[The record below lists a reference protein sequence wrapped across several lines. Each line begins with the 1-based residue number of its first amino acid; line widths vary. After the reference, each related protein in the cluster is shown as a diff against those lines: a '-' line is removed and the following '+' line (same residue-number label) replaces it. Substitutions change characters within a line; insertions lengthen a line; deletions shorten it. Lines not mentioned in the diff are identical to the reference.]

1 MGKEG
6 KAAYDAPSSAPQVSS
21 RNVHVT
27 LEKDAESW
35 QVSGSLALPWQESAT
50 IAYDGAG
57 LSSGTFFL
65 EHMHAL
71 HGSDLPGANNV
82 PGVTCS

>member
-27 LEKDAESW
+27 LEKDAE
-35 QVSGSLALPWQESAT
+35 LAGERQPR
-50 IAYDGAG
+50 IAMAG
-57 LSSGTFFL
+57 ERDDRL
-65 EHMHAL
+65 
-71 HGSDLPGANNV
+71 
-82 PGVTCS
+82 